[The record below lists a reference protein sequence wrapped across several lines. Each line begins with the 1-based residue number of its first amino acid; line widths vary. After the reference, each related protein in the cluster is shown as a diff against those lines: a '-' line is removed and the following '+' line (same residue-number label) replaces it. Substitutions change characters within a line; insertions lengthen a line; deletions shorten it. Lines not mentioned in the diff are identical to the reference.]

1 MVAGWKSFD
10 WVGHYFETSNGWIYH
25 ADLGWLQ
32 KVGATT
38 DSIWLYFPDHGWMW
52 TKSEIYPFLYAA
64 DLEGW
69 HYYKRIEE
77 KHMLYDYATDS
88 WTPLE

>member
-52 TKSEIYPFLYAA
+52 TKSEIYPFIYAA
-64 DLEGW
+64 DPQGW
-69 HYYKRIEE
+69 R
-77 KHMLYDYATDS
+77 
-88 WTPLE
+88 